1 MNKRHR
7 TRNTFTC
14 TRIISLTALGV
25 SASGSFAEIITVDDD
40 GKADFASIQVA
51 VDYASDGDE
60 IVVAPGVY
68 TSDHPAHVVDL
79 LGKAITLRSSDGPEV
94 TFIDGEGVRRG
105 VVFFNEETAD
115 TLIEG
120 FTIRNGQAVPYDYD
134 ESGTIDTNED
144 HGGGLYAFESSP
156 TLIQCTFRNNAA
168 DHGAAA
174 MAYSGSP
181 GFTDCIFTD
190 NVSGGSAGALWLR
203 FSTAAIKRCSFDRN
217 AASGSSG
224 AVFSRESDAV
234 FENCT
239 FNENTAPLG
248 GGMYN
253 VASSLQLIDCSFTNN
268 TATSTVGPH
277 NGGGGISNRY
287 DTSTLTNCV
296 FSNNQA
302 LNGGGMH
309 NNQDSSPLLEGCQFI
324 ENSAIGVDEGWTEDE
339 GKGGAIYNYNASNPS
354 LYDCV
359 FTGNTAVSGGFRD
372 NRNGGGAI
380 SVEEN
385 CNASLTNCIF
395 SLNKTDGYGGS
406 VFIDGYSGLVIND
419 CLFTNNIAETGGA
432 LAIRATTGVP
442 IYNTVV
448 CENELDQIFGNWE
461 DYGGNTVS
469 DECPTT
475 CSLDFNGD
483 GVVDGEELTYL
494 LGAWGTDDPVADVN
508 DDGIVDGN
516 DLTIILASWGAC
528 P

>member
-1 MNKRHR
+1 MNQRHR

-14 TRIISLTALGV
+14 TRIISLTALGA
-25 SASGSFAEIITVDDD
+25 SASGAFAEVITVDDD

-79 LGKAITLRSSDGPEV
+79 LGKSITLRSSDGPEV

-105 VVFFNEETAD
+105 VVFFNDETAD

-120 FTIRNGQAVPYDYD
+120 FTIRHGEAVPYDYD
-134 ESGTIDTNED
+134 ASGTIDVLED
-144 HGGGLYAFESSP
+144 DGGGLYASESSP
-156 TLIQCTFRNNAA
+156 TLIRCTFKNNTS
-168 DHGAAA
+168 DHASAAA
-174 MAYSGSP
+174 INYGSP
-181 GFTDCIFTD
+181 EFTHCLFTE
-190 NVSGGSAGALWLR
+190 NVSENGSGTIYLLE
-203 FSTAAIKRCSFDRN
+203 SAATLNNCSFIAN
-217 AASGSSG
+217 VASGYGG
-224 AVFSRESDAV
+224 AVATRESDAV
-234 FENCT
+234 FQSCT
-239 FNENTAPLG
+239 FSENSARG
-248 GGMYN
+248 GGAMSN
-253 VASSLQLIDCSFTNN
+253 LASSLQLIDCTFKNN

-296 FSNNQA
+296 FFNNQA

-309 NNQDSSPLLEGCQFI
+309 NSQDSSPLLEGCQFI
-324 ENSAIGVDEGWTEDE
+324 ENSAIGVDEGWTDDE

-359 FTGNTAVSGGFRD
+359 FTGNTAVSGGFWD
-372 NRNGGGAI
+372 NTNGGGAI
-380 SVEEN
+380 SVEEY

-406 VFIDGYSGLVIND
+406 VFIDGYSGLVVND

-448 CENELDQIFGNWE
+448 CENELDQIFGNWG

-516 DLTIILASWGAC
+516 DLTIILAGWGAC